1 MPLLTKSSIWLSLP
15 PSYERHLNTAPN
27 VGGGLERKS
36 LSLVLGRDAVTQP
49 ALPLCRRRH
58 YRSTMSRGNK
68 GGASS
73 GRPPKS
79 ERTAPVSLP
88 LSCAFPFCA
97 RISRRGKTGASRLRP
112 SDGHRRRGSSRFLKG
127 SEPTRALEWSE
138 GAGAVWNPAPHKAV
152 LFPL

>member
-1 MPLLTKSSIWLSLP
+1 M
-15 PSYERHLNTAPN
+15 
-27 VGGGLERKS
+27 
-36 LSLVLGRDAVTQP
+36 TQP
-49 ALPLCRRRH
+49 CSPSLLCRRRH

-68 GGASS
+68 GGASSGRRS

-127 SEPTRALEWSE
+127 SEPTRALEWRE

-152 LFPL
+152 LFPLTHPCYRIGTIERSWWVWLLPNHRHLIAPITIIL